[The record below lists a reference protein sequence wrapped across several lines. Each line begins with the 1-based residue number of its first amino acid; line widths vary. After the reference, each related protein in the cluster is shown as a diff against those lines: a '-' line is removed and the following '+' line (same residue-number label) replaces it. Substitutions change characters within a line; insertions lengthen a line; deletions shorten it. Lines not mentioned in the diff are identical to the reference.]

1 MLMFLNVL
9 LLVVEKLDHLTAT
22 KTTQDYLWYCQ
33 EGIYN
38 RILEKVT
45 HHASLK
51 GAHKQMWMFTHWFD
65 FVKLGDNLGHH
76 GHDFEDI
83 MSAYMRFTRMDHLT
97 SNVLFGW
104 LLTSRL

>member
-1 MLMFLNVL
+1 MFLNVL

-45 HHASLK
+45 HYAVLEEH
-51 GAHKQMWMFTHWFD
+51 
-65 FVKLGDNLGHH
+65 
-76 GHDFEDI
+76 
-83 MSAYMRFTRMDHLT
+83 T
-97 SNVLFGW
+97 SKCGCLPIG
-104 LLTSRL
+104 LIL